1 MRRISITLFM
11 LMFSVTFAMAQS
23 MKPEK
28 QNSPAKQSEAE
39 KDADFWTPERLDQA
53 KPMPL
58 PKLTREQFERL
69 TGKKQ

>member
-1 MRRISITLFM
+1 MRRVSASLLIFM
-11 LMFSVTFAMAQS
+11 VSVTFAMAQT
-23 MKPEK
+23 KNPED
-28 QNSPAKQSEAE
+28 QNSSAIQLEAE
-39 KDADFWTPERLDQA
+39 KDADFWTPERLSQA